1 MQTDIT
7 FGLMIIFQNVVEVK
21 YLQVEELQNEPFSF
35 SLPKKICF
43 GQTTA
48 REEKLTRVD
57 SR

>member
-1 MQTDIT
+1 
-7 FGLMIIFQNVVEVK
+7 MIIFQNVVEVK